1 MVKEKRTRLEATGSI
16 PSQRIFCMNI
26 LVQGAFGTTSGVY
39 VTITG
44 TKGQFEPVPLAVFLV
59 VVYMLMLF
67 MHVPEDDGV
76 PDPGVWCV
84 ELL

>member
-1 MVKEKRTRLEATGSI
+1 
-16 PSQRIFCMNI
+16 MNI
-26 LVQGAFGTTSGVY
+26 LVQGALRYRLFYPVPKARAFSTTSGVP

>member
-1 MVKEKRTRLEATGSI
+1 
-16 PSQRIFCMNI
+16 MNI
-26 LVQGAFGTTSGVY
+26 LVQGALRYRLFLPGTKGF
-39 VTITG
+39 TITG